1 MTRQTRTDAAFV
13 LAAAAAVAPFALQL
27 TGLSGGAV
35 GEGIRLYVGNLSKLL
50 FIGLAA
56 LSAIQA

>member
-27 TGLSGGAV
+27 TGLSG
-35 GEGIRLYVGNLSKLL
+35 RR
-50 FIGLAA
+50 
-56 LSAIQA
+56 SASTSAT